1 MRVRLLRAWHP
12 YQIEQ
17 RGGTPVNRNTL
28 RPTVRDANLDMVLP
42 NLRNFGSLRDLSFM
56 DPA

>member
-17 RGGTPVNRNTL
+17 RGGTPVNKNTL
-28 RPTVRDANLDMVLP
+28 RPTVRDANLGMVFP
-42 NLRNFGSLRDLSFM
+42 NLRNSGSLRDLGFM